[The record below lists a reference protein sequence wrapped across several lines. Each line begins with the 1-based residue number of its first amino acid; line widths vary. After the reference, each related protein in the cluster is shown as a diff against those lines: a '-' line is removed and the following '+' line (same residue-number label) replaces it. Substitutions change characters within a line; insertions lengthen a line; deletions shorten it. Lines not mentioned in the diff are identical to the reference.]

1 MCACACVYVCVL
13 YWTVLWCTC
22 IQTYGSMLAIVLP
35 LCVLTAAVFS
45 ASSFEVISNV
55 KQYQKKKK
63 IDAAFMKA
71 AFMVAYTY

>member
-1 MCACACVYVCVL
+1 MCAGACVYVCVL

-35 LCVLTAAVFS
+35 FCVLTAAVFS

-55 KQYQKKKK
+55 KH

-71 AFMVAYTY
+71 AFVVAYTY

>member
-1 MCACACVYVCVL
+1 MRWCVCVCVCAIL
-13 YWTVLWCTC
+13 DGTRVHVH
-22 IQTYGSMLAIVLP
+22 QTYGSMLAIVLP

-55 KQYQKKKK
+55 KH

-71 AFMVAYTY
+71 AFVVAYTY